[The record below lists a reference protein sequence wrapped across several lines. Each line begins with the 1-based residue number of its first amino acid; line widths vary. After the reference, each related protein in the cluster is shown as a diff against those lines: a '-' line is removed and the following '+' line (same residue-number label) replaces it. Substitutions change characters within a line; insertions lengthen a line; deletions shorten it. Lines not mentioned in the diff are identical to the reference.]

1 MKRILLKDLLFESV
15 TYKSAKDVQFLLYDF
30 YVLSYI
36 MTLNINPQQKGFVGR
51 FNQPETLK
59 DDIDY
64 ASSVLLPHLKK
75 HMLDAL
81 FFCICAELLHFPQK
95 TFHDDNSEKVFDKHE
110 VLYTCYKLRSPKW
123 EDPPNPVEPRKSPG
137 PDRDELHLR
146 SWRAA
151 IQAIKNTGSS
161 KDFFIRGAYDAFSK
175 KNKWDRQYG
184 GEPWQN
190 ICKAWERLSAAKNY
204 NEISVAVDHVYDL
217 QHNTGF
223 ALNKIPE
230 YNGSWIKSSLDHK
243 AQAKNIRELIPFCSS
258 DMKKLAYQAVRAA
271 G

>member
-81 FFCICAELLHFPQK
+81 FFCICAELKYFPQLTVK
-95 TFHDDNSEKVFDKHE
+95 DNSEKVFDKHE
-110 VLYTCYKLRSPKW
+110 VLYTYYKLRSPEWK
-123 EDPPNPVEPRKSPG
+123 DPPVLVEPRKSPG
-137 PDRDELHLR
+137 PDRNELHLR

-151 IQAIKNTGSS
+151 IQAIKNTGLS